1 MKRIQQFFS
10 PVVFLLLFCQNVT
23 RHITIKYD
31 IHLSYEYTTAEYDK
45 MSVKKLLAYSLLI
58 FVEKRKN
65 KNNYRYADR

>member
-1 MKRIQQFFS
+1 M
-10 PVVFLLLFCQNVT
+10 
-23 RHITIKYD
+23 
-31 IHLSYEYTTAEYDK
+31 SYEYTTAEHDK